1 MITYSILKRVIHGLL
16 PLIGD
21 AAISGLE
28 NVPSSGPFLL
38 LSNHQSVLDPFIIQ
52 ALCPR
57 TLHTMAKSTQFAAP
71 IIGPIMPHVLV
82 FPVRRFQTDPQS
94 VRFVL
99 KRLRQGQGVAIYIEG
114 ERSWDGRLQSP
125 RRGTVRLALK
135 AGVPIVPCTI
145 EGTYDL
151 WPRWDRAIQRGPIQ
165 VTYGELIRLPQVDS
179 RVERDDMVDDAAER
193 IMSAIADPLRT
204 VPARRAEAE
213 RRGTRDRGL
222 KDRPS

>member
-1 MITYSILKRVIHGLL
+1 MITYSILKRVIRRLL
-16 PLIGD
+16 PLVGEVTINGVD
-21 AAISGLE
+21 

-57 TLHTMAKSTQFAAP
+57 PLHTMAKSTQFAAP
-71 IIGPIMPHVLV
+71 IIGPLMPRVLV

-114 ERSWDGRLQSP
+114 ERTWDGRLQRP

-145 EGTYDL
+145 NGTYDL
-151 WPRWDRAIQRGPIQ
+151 WPRWDRHIQRGPIQ
-165 VTYGELIRLPQVDS
+165 VNYGEPIRLPQVDS
-179 RVERDDMVDDAAER
+179 RTERDAIVDDAAER
-193 IMSAIADPLRT
+193 IMSAIAEPLQAH
-204 VPARRAEAE
+204 PARRSAAEGREA
-213 RRGTRDRGL
+213 RTGD
-222 KDRPS
+222 